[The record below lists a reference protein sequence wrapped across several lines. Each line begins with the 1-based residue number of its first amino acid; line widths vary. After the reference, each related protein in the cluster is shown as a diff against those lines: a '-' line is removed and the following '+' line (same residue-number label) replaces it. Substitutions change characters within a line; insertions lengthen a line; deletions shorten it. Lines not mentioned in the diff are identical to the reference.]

1 MTTHMTAATRVI
13 RGVIRSAVGAALF
26 AAAVHAGAQAWP
38 TKPIRLVVPFP
49 PGGAV
54 DFYARVVQQPLSEA
68 LGQTVVIENKAGASG
83 MVGAELVAKSP
94 PDGYTLLLGNIAS
107 LAINVGIY
115 PKMPYDPVK
124 DFTPIVRTVDVNYV
138 LIVHPS
144 VPAKTVSELV
154 AYAKAN
160 PGKLSYGSAGS
171 GSLPH
176 LGTEL
181 FKAQTGTDI
190 VHVPYKGGGPMVTDL
205 LGGSVQMV
213 IADQA
218 NLMPHVQSGKLR
230 ALAVATPK
238 RSPNAPEL
246 PTIAE
251 SGLPGYDAT
260 AWQGLVGPPGLPPDV
275 VARLNA
281 AFNKVMAIPAV
292 REKLVGG
299 GLEPVGGTPEEF
311 GRFIASE
318 IAKWTKI
325 AKDVG
330 AKAE

>member
-1 MTTHMTAATRVI
+1 MTTTRKLLLALATI
-13 RGVIRSAVGAALF
+13 AF
-26 AAAVHAGAQAWP
+26 AAGASAQPYPA
-38 TKPIRLVVPFP
+38 KPIRLIVPFP

-54 DFYARVVQQPLSEA
+54 DFYARVVQPPLSEL
-68 LGQTVVIENKAGASG
+68 LGQQVIIENKSGASG
-83 MVGAELVAKSP
+83 MVGAEYVAKAA

-115 PKMPYDPVK
+115 PRMPYDPVK
-124 DFTPIVRTVDVNYV
+124 DLTPIMRTVDVNYV
-138 LIVHPS
+138 LVVHPS
-144 VPAKTVSELV
+144 LPVKSVAELV
-154 AYAKAN
+154 AYAKAR

-181 FKAQTGTDI
+181 FKAQTGTDLL
-190 VHVPYKGGGPMVTDL
+190 HVPYKGGGPMVTDL
-205 LGGSVQMV
+205 LGGNVQMV

-230 ALAVATPK
+230 ALAVATAK

-251 SGLPGYDAT
+251 AALPGFEAT
-260 AWQGLVGPPGLPPDV
+260 AWQGLVGPAGLPPDV
-275 VARLNA
+275 VKRLND
-281 AFNKVMAIPAV
+281 AFNQVQAMPAV
-292 REKLVGG
+292 REKLIGG
-299 GLEPVGGTPEEF
+299 GLEPIGGTPDQF
-311 GRFIASE
+311 ARFIQSE
-318 IAKWTKI
+318 IGKWTKI
-325 AKDVG
+325 AKEVG

>member
-1 MTTHMTAATRVI
+1 MTCMRNLMLALVATLVTAV
-13 RGVIRSAVGAALF
+13 
-26 AAAVHAGAQAWP
+26 AAAQPYPA
-38 TKPIRLVVPFP
+38 KPIRLIVPFP

-54 DFYARVVQQPLSEA
+54 DFYARVVQPPLSEL
-68 LGQTVVIENKAGASG
+68 LGQQVIIENKAGASG
-83 MVGAELVAKSP
+83 MVGAELVAKAA

-115 PKMPYDPVK
+115 PKMPYDPLK
-124 DFTPIVRTVDVNYV
+124 DFTPIIRTVDVNYV
-138 LIVHPS
+138 LVVHPS
-144 VPAKTVSELV
+144 LPAKSVAELV

-181 FKAQTGTDI
+181 FKAQTGTDML
-190 VHVPYKGGGPMVTDL
+190 HVPYKGGGPMVTDL
-205 LGGSVQMV
+205 LGGNVQLV

-218 NLMPHVQSGKLR
+218 NLMPHVQGGKLR
-230 ALAVATPK
+230 ALAVATTK
-238 RSPNAPEL
+238 RSPNAPDL

-251 SGLPGYDAT
+251 SGLPGFDAT
-260 AWQGLVGPPGLPPDV
+260 AWQGLVGPPGLPADV
-275 VARLNA
+275 VKRLND
-281 AFNKVMAIPAV
+281 AFNQVQAMPAV
-292 REKLVGG
+292 REKLLGG
-299 GLEPVGGTPEEF
+299 GLEPVGGTPDQF
-311 GRFIASE
+311 AKFIASE

>member
-1 MTTHMTAATRVI
+1 MRMLGIVTRMTVAVLALAVTA
-13 RGVIRSAVGAALF
+13 
-26 AAAVHAGAQAWP
+26 HAFGQTYP

-54 DFYARVVQQPLSEA
+54 DFYARVVQQPLSEM
-68 LGQTVVIENKAGASG
+68 LGQPVVIENKSGASG
-83 MVGAELVAKSP
+83 MVGAEAVAKAA

-115 PKMPYDPVK
+115 AKMPYDPLK
-124 DFTPIVRTVDVNYV
+124 DFTPIIRTVDVNYV
-138 LIVHPS
+138 LVVHPS
-144 VPAKTVSELV
+144 LPVKTVPELI

-181 FKAQTGTDI
+181 FKAQTGTDM

-205 LGGSVQMV
+205 LGGNVQLV

-218 NLMPHVQSGKLR
+218 NLMPHVATGKLR

-238 RSPNAPEL
+238 RSPNAPDL

-251 SGLPGYDAT
+251 TGLVGYDAT
-260 AWQGLVGPPGLPPDV
+260 AWQGLVGPAGMPPDV
-275 VARLNA
+275 VKRLND
-281 AFNKVMAIPAV
+281 AFNQVMAMPAI
-292 REKLVGG
+292 REKLTGG
-299 GLEPVGGTPEEF
+299 GLDPVGGTPEQF
-311 GRFIASE
+311 GRFIGTE
-318 IAKWTKI
+318 IGKWSKI